1 MELKKH
7 KLKDKIKWIVTAIL
21 IGILSIG
28 LFGLGL
34 KVMSNETTKTYQGSM
49 FTYEIGTLDSE
60 GAFVKDTS
68 TTITKDF
75 IKTDG
80 LTIEL
85 QKNATVTYDV
95 HFFTEDKEFISSVS
109 DLSAD
114 FDGTIPDGAEFV
126 KISVTPVNDAEV
138 DLFEING
145 YVKQLTITVNK

>member
-7 KLKDKIKWIVTAIL
+7 KKADKIKWIVTAIL

-28 LFGLGL
+28 LLFVGL
-34 KVMSNETTKTYQGSM
+34 KVANNETTKTYQGSM

-60 GAFVKDTS
+60 GEFVKDTS
-68 TTITKDF
+68 ATITKDF

-95 HFFTEDKEFISSVS
+95 HFYTEDKEFISTTSG
-109 DLSAD
+109 LNAD
-114 FDGTIPDGAEFV
+114 FDGTIPEGAEFV
-126 KISVTPVNDAEV
+126 KVSVTPVNDAEV
-138 DLFEING
+138 DLFEISG
-145 YVKQLTITVNK
+145 YVNQLTITVNK